1 MMMDDIKIYEKYD
14 CFYSSCQACFKKS
27 HLINQCSKIHY
38 IPDKKFIIS
47 RLNYQKNQVRSEN
60 SRFMK
65 KKFNALGNIKLIKS
79 ISERFALKSYEDIK
93 SDLSESEL
101 EIPSLTI
108 PTHQNNFPFSHQNH
122 QNEGEEEEIKDD
134 YQVILKYFKISN
146 IIPTR
151 N

>member
-47 RLNYQKNQVRSEN
+47 KLNYQKNQVRSEN

-79 ISERFALKSYEDIK
+79 ISKRYALKYYENIQ
-93 SDLSESEL
+93 SDLTESEL
-101 EIPSLTI
+101 EISSLTI
-108 PTHQNNFPFSHQNH
+108 PNHQNYLTLSHQN
-122 QNEGEEEEIKDD
+122 EAEEEEIKDD
-134 YQVILKYFKISN
+134 YQVILKYYKISD

-151 N
+151 S